1 VANRR
6 LSAPQDVF
14 LNTLNTKYR
23 AYVGGFGSGKTFVG
37 CLDLLTFAGR
47 HPGTVQG
54 YFGPSYP
61 SIRDIFYP
69 TFEEAAHLMG
79 FRVDVMTSNKEVHIY
94 RGRRYFGTV
103 ICRSMDKP
111 GSIIGFKIAR
121 ALVDEIDTL
130 PKQKAN
136 EAWVKIVAR
145 MRLVVEGV
153 QNSIG
158 VTTTPEGFM
167 FVYDKFANNP
177 TESYSMVQAST
188 YENEMHLPPD
198 YIASLKEDYPEH
210 LISAYLRGQFVNLT
224 TGTVYKSYNRTAHR
238 STETI
243 RPGEPLLIGMDFNVT
258 KQAASVWVKRDGGKQ
273 WHAVDELVDM
283 YDTPE
288 AIKIIKN
295 RYPDHRV
302 TIYPDASGK
311 SRKTVDAS
319 TSDIA
324 LLEGAGYR
332 IRANASNPSVKDRIN
347 ATNGAFERGVLWVND
362 AKCPNIAGC
371 LEQQVYDK
379 NGEPDKKSGNDH
391 QNDATTYPIAYEF
404 PIVRP
409 ATKLNVRFAR

>member
-1 VANRR
+1 
-6 LSAPQDVF
+6 
-14 LNTLNTKYR
+14 
-23 AYVGGFGSGKTFVG
+23 
-37 CLDLLTFAGR
+37 
-47 HPGTVQG
+47 
-54 YFGPSYP
+54 
-61 SIRDIFYP
+61 
-69 TFEEAAHLMG
+69 
-79 FRVDVMTSNKEVHIY
+79 
-94 RGRRYFGTV
+94 
-103 ICRSMDKP
+103 
-111 GSIIGFKIAR
+111 
-121 ALVDEIDTL
+121 
-130 PKQKAN
+130 
-136 EAWVKIVAR
+136 
-145 MRLVVEGV
+145 
-153 QNSIG
+153 
-158 VTTTPEGFM
+158 
-167 FVYDKFANNP
+167 
-177 TESYSMVQAST
+177 
-188 YENEMHLPPD
+188 
-198 YIASLKEDYPEH
+198 
-210 LISAYLRGQFVNLT
+210 
-224 TGTVYKSYNRTAHR
+224 
-238 STETI
+238 
-243 RPGEPLLIGMDFNVT
+243 
-258 KQAASVWVKRDGGKQ
+258 VKRDGGRQ

-409 ATKLNVRFAR
+409 ATSLKVRFAR

>member
-1 VANRR
+1 M
-6 LSAPQDVF
+6 
-14 LNTLNTKYR
+14 LNTKYR

-69 TFEEAAHLMG
+69 TMEEAAHLMG
-79 FRVDVMTSNKEVHIY
+79 FRCQIMTSNKEVHLF
-94 RGRRYFGTV
+94 RGRRYYGTI

-130 PKQKAN
+130 PKLKAT
-136 EAWVKIVAR
+136 EAWIKIVAR
-145 MRLVVEGV
+145 MRLVIDGV
-153 QNSIG
+153 VNSVG

-167 FVYDKFANNP
+167 FVYSKFANNP

-188 YENEMHLPPD
+188 YENEEYLPPD
-198 YIASLKEDYPEH
+198 YIASLIEDYPEH

-224 TGTVYKSYNRTAHR
+224 TGTIYKSYNRAAHR

-243 RPGEPLLIGMDFNVT
+243 KPGEPLFIGMDFNVT
-258 KQAASVWVKRDGGKQ
+258 KMAASVWVKRDGGKQ
-273 WHAVDELVDM
+273 WHAVDELVDV
-283 YDTPE
+283 YDTP
-288 AIKIIKN
+288 AIIEIIQN
-295 RYPDHRV
+295 RYPEHRV

-311 SRKTVDAS
+311 SRKSVNAS
-319 TSDIA
+319 TSDLA
-324 LLEGAGYR
+324 LLRDAGFVVKA
-332 IRANASNPSVKDRIN
+332 RAANPIVKNRIN

-362 AKCPNIAGC
+362 AKCPTIAGC

-404 PIVRP
+404 PIVRRQP
-409 ATKLNVRFAR
+409 KRVPMQGI